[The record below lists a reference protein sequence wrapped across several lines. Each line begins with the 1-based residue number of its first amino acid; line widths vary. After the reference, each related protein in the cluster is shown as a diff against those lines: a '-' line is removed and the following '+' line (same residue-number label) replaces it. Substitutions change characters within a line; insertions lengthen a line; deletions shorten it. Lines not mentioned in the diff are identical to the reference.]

1 LGAIELSTGDLARG
15 AGAVGGAAPDEGAAP
30 AYRRDF
36 GLLFSGQFVSRLGDK
51 LALVAFPVLVYGS
64 TDSAFSTGVVLA
76 LFTLPYVLFGVLA
89 GAVID
94 RSRKRTLMISIDLIR
109 AALVLAVPFVAPHSL
124 AAVYGLAF
132 VIASASVFFE
142 PCLLAFV
149 PEIVPEGKLLRA
161 NSILSTG
168 DNLTEILG
176 YLLAGAVIFSL
187 SIKSVLVIDAGTF
200 FVSAA
205 ALALMGAGR
214 VRAKRD
220 AADGSGRIRATGGA
234 ADGAGRIRATGG
246 AADGGGQAEPDDGA
260 ARPRLGHEIAEG
272 LRFLAGHAGLRANT
286 LLTVTVIA
294 GVGASYPLS
303 FLLAVEQFGG
313 AWSFTLMEAAIAVG
327 YLAGSIGLAIV
338 ARRVRKGLVITVGMA
353 LVGAGFA
360 LIASLTS
367 LTAVIIVFALTGVAN
382 AVLLIAIDTYL
393 QEAIPAGLRG
403 RVLGTRFTITQ
414 GVYALGV
421 LSAGALAVVV
431 DLDWLFLCVG
441 LIVALPALAGMFWP
455 AVRDA

>member
-1 LGAIELSTGDLARG
+1 MGG
-15 AGAVGGAAPDEGAAP
+15 AGAVGGAASAP

-36 GLLFSGQFVSRLGDK
+36 GLLLSGQFVSRLGDK
-51 LALVAFPVLVYGS
+51 MALVAFPVLVYGT

-94 RSRKRTLMISIDLIR
+94 RSRKRTLMISVDLIR

-132 VIASASVFFE
+132 VIATASVFFE

-149 PEIVPEGKLLRA
+149 PEIVPEDKLLRA
-161 NSILSTG
+161 NSVLATG

-187 SIKSVLVIDAGTF
+187 SIRTVLVIDAGTF
-200 FVSAA
+200 LVSAA

-214 VRAKRD
+214 VRA
-220 AADGSGRIRATGGA
+220 GRRATEHE
-234 ADGAGRIRATGG
+234 R
-246 AADGGGQAEPDDGA
+246 DGGVA
-260 ARPRLGHEIAEG
+260 ARPRIGHEIAEG
-272 LRFLAGHAGLRANT
+272 LRFLAGHPGLRANT
-286 LLTVTVIA
+286 LLTVAVVA

-313 AWSFTLMEAAIAVG
+313 AWSFTLMEAAIAAG
-327 YLAGSIGLAIV
+327 YLAGSIWLVIV
-338 ARRVRKGLVITVGMA
+338 ARGVHKGTVITVGMT
-353 LVGAGFA
+353 LTGAGFA
-360 LIASLTS
+360 LVASLTRLPS
-367 LTAVIIVFALTGVAN
+367 ILIVFALIGVAN

-393 QEAIPAGLRG
+393 QETIPAGLRG
-403 RVLGTRFTITQ
+403 RVLGARFTITQ

-421 LSAGALAVVV
+421 LGAGALAVFV
-431 DLDWLFLCVG
+431 DLDVLFVGVG
-441 LIVALPALAGMFWP
+441 LIVALPALVGLLTP
-455 AVRDA
+455 SVRDV

>member
-1 LGAIELSTGDLARG
+1 MEAIELSTGDSAGG
-15 AGAVGGAAPDEGAAP
+15 AGAVGGAAFAP
-30 AYRRDF
+30 SYRRDF
-36 GLLFSGQFVSRLGDK
+36 GLLLSGQFVSRLGDK
-51 LALVAFPVLVYGS
+51 MALVAFPVLVYGT

-94 RSRKRTLMISIDLIR
+94 RSRKRTLMISVDLVR

-149 PEIVPEGKLLRA
+149 PEIVPEDKLMRA
-161 NSILSTG
+161 NSVLSTG

-176 YLLAGAVIFSL
+176 YLVAGAVIFSL
-187 SIKSVLVIDAGTF
+187 SIRTVLVIDAGTF

-214 VRAKRD
+214 MRV
-220 AADGSGRIRATGGA
+220 GRRATEHENG
-234 ADGAGRIRATGG
+234 TG
-246 AADGGGQAEPDDGA
+246 PA
-260 ARPRLGHEIAEG
+260 ARPHIGHEIAEG
-272 LRFLAGHAGLRANT
+272 LRYLAGHPGLRANT
-286 LLTVTVIA
+286 LLTIAVIA

-327 YLAGSIGLAIV
+327 YLAGSIGLVIV
-338 ARRVRKGLVITVGMA
+338 ARRVRKGLVITTSMT

-367 LTAVIIVFALTGVAN
+367 LPAVLVVFALTGVAN

-393 QEAIPAGLRG
+393 QETIPAGLRG

-421 LSAGALAVVV
+421 LSAGALAVFV
-431 DLDWLFLCVG
+431 DLDWLFLGVG
-441 LIVALPALAGMFWP
+441 LIVALPALAGPFWP
-455 AVRDA
+455 VVRDA

>member
-1 LGAIELSTGDLARG
+1 VAIELSTGDLAE
-15 AGAVGGAAPDEGAAP
+15 ASGAVGGAAPAP

-36 GLLFSGQFVSRLGDK
+36 GLLLSGQFVSRLGDK
-51 LALVAFPVLVYGS
+51 MALVAFPVLVYGS

-94 RSRKRTLMISIDLIR
+94 RSRKRTLMISVDLIR

-124 AAVYGLAF
+124 TAVYGLAF

-149 PEIVPEGKLLRA
+149 PEIVPEDKLMRA

-176 YLLAGAVIFSL
+176 YLVAGAVIFSL
-187 SIKSVLVIDAGTF
+187 SIRSVLVIDAGTF
-200 FVSAA
+200 LVSAG

-214 VRAKRD
+214 VRAT
-220 AADGSGRIRATGGA
+220 SGGA
-234 ADGAGRIRATGG
+234 VAR
-246 AADGGGQAEPDDGA
+246 DGGGGASAPEGTPA
-260 ARPRLGHEIAEG
+260 ARPHIGHEIAEG

-286 LLTVTVIA
+286 LLTIAVIA

-313 AWSFTLMEAAIAVG
+313 AWTFTLMEAAIAVG
-327 YLAGSIGLAIV
+327 YLAGSIGLVIV
-338 ARRVRKGLVITVGMA
+338 ARRVRKGLVIAASMA

-367 LTAVIIVFALTGVAN
+367 LAAVLVVFALTGVAN

-393 QEAIPAGLRG
+393 QETIPAGLRG

-421 LSAGALAVVV
+421 LAAGALAVFV
-431 DLDWLFLCVG
+431 DLDWLFLGVG